1 MTNLP
6 EIPFYHI
13 DHLIAEGGT
22 AKVYWGIDL
31 RSGFPVAV
39 KELKIRHFKN
49 HIIREKF
56 KTVETQ
62 LYLTFR
68 N

>member
-31 RSGFPVAV
+31 RSGCQRIEDTAF
-39 KELKIRHFKN
+39 
-49 HIIREKF
+49 
-56 KTVETQ
+56 
-62 LYLTFR
+62 
-68 N
+68 